1 MRIDIAVIGV
11 GMIGAAALR
20 ALSEAGA
27 GELLGIGPAEPAD
40 LATAEGP
47 FASHYDHGRITR
59 VSDPDLI
66 WATLAQRSIAAY
78 PTIAERGGV
87 AFHYP
92 VGHLRLGMTQR
103 ESASPGTKGEGPTTN
118 RALRSSP
125 TGRPSSLVP
134 GPSSGVDSDTDETG
148 LDLAWTRA
156 RALGVPI
163 ERLAGA
169 ALAARFGEVQ
179 FPDGAEALIEHGGAG
194 WVDPR
199 AMVAAQ
205 LAAAQARVATVLR
218 AAAAGLRREG
228 GAYLIET
235 SDGRR
240 ITAERVLVSA
250 DASSVGLLRPLL
262 GRTLDLYTHA
272 YTVVY
277 AEVGAAQ
284 LATYAATPTL
294 IWPLPEHPFLSSIYT
309 TSAATLPDGRGLLKI
324 GGVPRRPMVLRT
336 PDDWRGWFRGPGR
349 ADEVAALQGVLRE
362 IYPRLDIKGWGWK
375 TCANSYTA
383 HGRPYVELSA
393 EGLALCTG
401 GCGAAAKSSEAIGRL
416 GAELL
421 LAGRWEDALPEGAF
435 RAAWAAGG

>member
-1 MRIDIAVIGV
+1 MQIDIAVIGV

-27 GELLGIGPAEPAD
+27 GGVLGIGPAEPAD

-66 WATLAQRSIAAY
+66 WATLARRSIAAY

-87 AFHYP
+87 GFHYP
-92 VGHLRLGMTQR
+92 VGHLRLGGIHKAQGTRHKAGHAAPDPMDIER
-103 ESASPGTKGEGPTTN
+103 MSPG
-118 RALRSSP
+118 
-125 TGRPSSLVP
+125 LVEHAAN
-134 GPSSGVDSDTDETG
+134 DEETR

-156 RALGVPI
+156 RDLGVPI

-179 FPDGAEALIEHGGAG
+179 FPDGAEALIEGGGAG

-205 LAAAQARVATVLR
+205 LAAAEARGATVLR
-218 AAAAGLRREG
+218 SAAVGLRRAG
-228 GAYLIET
+228 GGYQIALH
-235 SDGRR
+235 DGRQ
-240 ITAERVLVSA
+240 ITARRVLVSA

-262 GRTLDLYTHA
+262 GRALDLHTHA

-294 IWPLPEHPFLSSIYT
+294 IWPLPDHPFLSSIYT
-309 TSAATLPDGRGLLKI
+309 TSAATLPDGRSLLKI
-324 GGVPRRPMVLRT
+324 GGVPREPQVLRT

-349 ADEVAALQGVLRE
+349 AAEVAALQGVLRA
-362 IYPRLDIKGWGWK
+362 IYPQLDIKSWGWK

-383 HGRPYVELSA
+383 HGRPYVALVA

-416 GAELL
+416 GAGLL
-421 LAGRWEDALPEGAF
+421 LAGRWVDDLPEGAF
-435 RAAWAAGG
+435 AAAWD